1 MKRLKRLLIRLRNL
15 VSRQSVDQRR
25 FLEEMAEHLSLQT
38 EENLRSGMTPAEARR
53 QAVLK
58 FGAVEAIREQY
69 HAEKSLPLL
78 ESVVQDVR
86 YSIRILGKSRGF
98 TSIAAISLA
107 LAIGAN
113 TTIFSVTKRLLLDRL
128 DVPHAEQLRLL
139 HWHGDRNTAVTN
151 MWGMSDNTPEG
162 IGAASFSYPAFE
174 QLRRDNHVLEDL
186 FAFKDVGRM
195 NATIDGDAQIL
206 QGELVSGNYFDQLQ
220 VPPQIGRP
228 ILAAD
233 DQIGAPAV
241 ALISAELWQRA
252 FGSSSAVV
260 GRTIKVNM
268 VPVTVIGVTPP
279 GFTGAKSLQ
288 SAPDLFLPLSS
299 QPLVEP
305 RGRNGSL
312 LGASSP
318 QVWWLNI
325 MGRTR
330 PGISDATAQ
339 AALDVSLSDVVR
351 SSLRPDANTTI
362 PRLDLLDG
370 SRGLFL
376 SKQMFA
382 KPLELLMAVVAL
394 VLLLACSNIASLL
407 FARSMARQREVGVRL
422 ALGAGRARVLRGV
435 LTESM
440 LLSALGGVLGVA
452 LAFAGCRMLPALLAN
467 PWETLQFKMPLD
479 WTVLAFTASVT
490 VLSGLLFGIVPAWIA
505 TRSDGGACLK
515 GSAQNI
521 ARRRKGFGGKMIVS
535 FQLMLS
541 TLLVAGALLFVGTL
555 FNLAHVNPGFRTN
568 HLVIFAIQQ
577 PESRYPPPKDLQLHH
592 QIEERLRA
600 LPAVENVTLSEVGYI
615 SDSMENTP
623 FLPEGQIQDPE
634 KDQSAWNN
642 AVSPSFFHTMGIP
655 IMAGRDFNENDTASA
670 PKVGILSESLAR
682 KAFPGQNPIGKHFLA
697 HFHPSEGAP
706 GDLIEVVGICGDT
719 RYWSLKQNPVG
730 MFYQPYLQVQNLDF
744 GATYEVRTS
753 MSPGS
758 IAPSLRAAVQAIDP
772 DLPLQDIRTQQEQ
785 IDASMQQE
793 RIIAALT
800 ASFGVLALLLACVGV
815 YGVMAY
821 SVAQRTSE
829 IGIRIALGALPKE
842 VLAMVLREAT
852 WIGLGAIIF
861 GLGATLLT
869 TRMVKSLLYGL
880 QPNDPAVLAAS
891 ATLLAL
897 IGLAATWVP
906 ARRAAAVQP
915 MEALRHE

>member
-25 FLEEMAEHLSLQT
+25 FLQEMAEHLSLQT

-113 TTIFSVTKRLLLDRL
+113 TTIFSVMKRLLLDRL

-195 NATIDGDAQIL
+195 NATIGGDAQIL
-206 QGELVSGNYFDQLQ
+206 EGELVSANYFDQLQ
-220 VPPQIGRP
+220 VQPQIGRP

-330 PGISDATAQ
+330 AGISDATAQ
-339 AALDVSLSDVVR
+339 AALDVSLSAVVH

-376 SKQMFA
+376 SKQLFA

-407 FARSMARQREVGVRL
+407 FARSMARQREVGLRL

-452 LAFAGCRMLPALLAN
+452 LAFAGCRTLPALLAN
-467 PWETLQFKMPLD
+467 PWETSQFKMPLD

-535 FQLMLS
+535 FQVMLS

-568 HLVIFAIQQ
+568 HLVIFALQQ
-577 PESRYPPPKDLQLHH
+577 PESRYPPPKDLELHH

-600 LPAVENVTLSEVGYI
+600 LPGVENVTLSEVGYI

-634 KDQSAWNN
+634 QDQSAWNN

-697 HFHPSEGAP
+697 HFHPSEGAA

-800 ASFGVLALLLACVGV
+800 ASFGVLALLLASVGV

-852 WIGLGAIIF
+852 WIGMGGIIF

>member
-15 VSRQSVDQRR
+15 GSRQSVDQRR

-58 FGAVEAIREQY
+58 FGPVEAIREQY
-69 HAEKSLPLL
+69 HAEKSLALL

-107 LAIGAN
+107 LAIAAN
-113 TTIFSVTKRLLLDRL
+113 TTIFSAMKRLLLDRL

-195 NATIDGDAQIL
+195 NATFGGDAQIL
-206 QGELVSGNYFDQLQ
+206 QGELVSGNYCDQLQ
-220 VPPQIGRP
+220 VQPQIGRP

-241 ALISAELWQRA
+241 ALISAELWERA

-330 PGISDATAQ
+330 AGISDATAQ
-339 AALDVSLSDVVR
+339 AALDVSLSAVVR

-376 SKQMFA
+376 SKQLFA

-407 FARSMARQREVGVRL
+407 FARSMTRQREVGVRL

-440 LLSALGGVLGVA
+440 MLSALGGVLGVA
-452 LAFAGCRMLPALLAN
+452 LAFAGCRTLPALLAN
-467 PWETLQFKMPLD
+467 PWETSQFKMPLD

-515 GSAQNI
+515 GSTQNI

-535 FQLMLS
+535 FQVMLS

-600 LPAVENVTLSEVGYI
+600 LPGVENVTLSEVGYI

-655 IMAGRDFNENDTASA
+655 IMAGRDFNEDDTASA
-670 PKVGILSESLAR
+670 PKVASAR
-682 KAFPGQNPIGKHFLA
+682 AWRAKRSRVRIPSANISWHTFIRAKA
-697 HFHPSEGAP
+697 
-706 GDLIEVVGICGDT
+706 
-719 RYWSLKQNPVG
+719 
-730 MFYQPYLQVQNLDF
+730 
-744 GATYEVRTS
+744 
-753 MSPGS
+753 
-758 IAPSLRAAVQAIDP
+758 LRAI
-772 DLPLQDIRTQQEQ
+772 
-785 IDASMQQE
+785 
-793 RIIAALT
+793 
-800 ASFGVLALLLACVGV
+800 
-815 YGVMAY
+815 
-821 SVAQRTSE
+821 
-829 IGIRIALGALPKE
+829 
-842 VLAMVLREAT
+842 
-852 WIGLGAIIF
+852 
-861 GLGATLLT
+861 
-869 TRMVKSLLYGL
+869 
-880 QPNDPAVLAAS
+880 
-891 ATLLAL
+891 
-897 IGLAATWVP
+897 
-906 ARRAAAVQP
+906 
-915 MEALRHE
+915 